1 VFGFAEAVSIYM
13 RSVSGMVFPTELFIA
28 LPYILTIVL
37 TIMRK
42 SFDTPERLGVPYS
55 KEN

>member
-1 VFGFAEAVSIYM
+1 M